1 MESVKMETNKISKKI
16 ERTVLDSASIEAIKK
31 MMIQVEQELGD
42 TVSVTQKTMVNF
54 IIKSRSQV
62 LSSQELEQLKSE
74 NYDLIKALKR
84 ATDEAIKAKQNGS
97 EIQLNEV
104 IKLIQTPGVNLNSS
118 SKKPRGRK
126 KKENTSAT
134 SAKEV
139 NPNSG
144 DNSQLDL
151 SKNSDNEMQVT
162 VSKMNKNRLISNSDS
177 P

>member
-1 MESVKMETNKISKKI
+1 METNKTTKKV
-16 ERTVLDSASIEAIKK
+16 ERTVLDSESVDAIKK
-31 MMIQVEQELGD
+31 MMIQVEQDLGD

-54 IIKSRSQV
+54 IIKNRSEV
-62 LSSQELEQLKSE
+62 LSAQELEQLKSE

-104 IKLIQTPGVNLNSS
+104 IKLIQTPSVKLKSP

-126 KKENTSAT
+126 KKEDTAT
-134 SAKEV
+134 TTEKEFKS
-139 NPNSG
+139 NLD
-144 DNSQLDL
+144 DNRQLDL
-151 SKNSDNEMQVT
+151 SIGSDIDLQNADA
-162 VSKMNKNRLISNSDS
+162 KMNKNRLTLTTES

>member
-1 MESVKMETNKISKKI
+1 METNKTSKKV
-16 ERTVLDSASIEAIKK
+16 ERTVLDSESVEAIKK

-54 IIKSRSQV
+54 VIKNRSSI
-62 LSSQELEQLKSE
+62 LSAQELEQLKSE
-74 NYDLIKALKR
+74 NYDLIKALKH

-97 EIQLNEV
+97 EIQLNDV
-104 IKLIQTPGVNLNSS
+104 IKLIQTPSVNLNSS

-134 SAKEV
+134 FEKETKS
-139 NPNSG
+139 NNG
-144 DNSQLDL
+144 NNSQLDL
-151 SKNSDNEMQVT
+151 SKNGDNEIQSID
-162 VSKMNKNRLISNSDS
+162 SKMNKNRTTSTSDS

>member
-1 MESVKMETNKISKKI
+1 METNRTTKKV
-16 ERTVLDSASIEAIKK
+16 ERTVLDSESVEAIKK

-54 IIKSRSQV
+54 IIKSRTQV
-62 LSSQELEQLKSE
+62 LTVQELEQLKLE

-118 SKKPRGRK
+118 PKKPRGRK
-126 KKENTSAT
+126 KKENTSVT
-134 SAKEV
+134 SEKEAK
-139 NPNSG
+139 PISG

-151 SKNSDNEMQVT
+151 SKSGDNEIQIID
-162 VSKMNKNRLISNSDS
+162 SKLNTNRITSTSDS

>member
-1 MESVKMETNKISKKI
+1 MEINKTTKKV
-16 ERTVLDSASIEAIKK
+16 ERTVLDSASVEAIQK

-54 IIKSRSQV
+54 VIKNRSQI
-62 LSSQELEQLKSE
+62 LSAQELEQLKSE

-104 IKLIQTPGVNLNSS
+104 IKLIQTPSVKFNSP

-126 KKENTSAT
+126 KKESSSAASVRENGSNADDT
-134 SAKEV
+134 
-139 NPNSG
+139 N
-144 DNSQLDL
+144 QLEL
-151 SKNSDNEMQVT
+151 SKNRDNEMQT
-162 VSKMNKNRLISNSDS
+162 TDAKLNKNRLTSTSDS

>member
-1 MESVKMETNKISKKI
+1 METIKNSKKV
-16 ERTVLDSASIEAIKK
+16 ERTVLDSESVEAIKK

-54 IIKSRSQV
+54 IIKNRSQV
-62 LSSQELEQLKSE
+62 LSVQELEQLKSE

-104 IKLIQTPGVNLNSS
+104 IKLIQTPSVNLKSF

-126 KKENTSAT
+126 KKENTPAT
-134 SAKEV
+134 FENETKS
-139 NPNSG
+139 NSS

-151 SKNSDNEMQVT
+151 SKSGDDEFQIT
-162 VSKMNKNRLISNSDS
+162 DSKMNKNRMTSTSVS

>member
-1 MESVKMETNKISKKI
+1 METIKNSKKV
-16 ERTVLDSASIEAIKK
+16 ERTVLDSASVEAIKK

-54 IIKSRSQV
+54 IIKNRSQV
-62 LSSQELEQLKSE
+62 LSVQELEQLKSE

-104 IKLIQTPGVNLNSS
+104 IKLIQTPSVILNLSP
-118 SKKPRGRK
+118 KKPRGRK
-126 KKENTSAT
+126 KKENTPAT
-134 SAKEV
+134 FENEIKSNNA
-139 NPNSG
+139 NNSL
-144 DNSQLDL
+144 LDL
-151 SKNSDNEMQVT
+151 LKNGDNEMQST
-162 VSKMNKNRLISNSDS
+162 DSKMNKNRTTSTSDS

>member
-1 MESVKMETNKISKKI
+1 METIKNSKKV
-16 ERTVLDSASIEAIKK
+16 ERTVLDSESVEAIKK

-54 IIKSRSQV
+54 VIKNRSKV
-62 LSSQELEQLKSE
+62 LSVQELEQLKSE
-74 NYDLIKALKR
+74 NYDLIKALKH
-84 ATDEAIKAKQNGS
+84 ATEEAIRAKQNGS

-104 IKLIQTPGVNLNSS
+104 IKLIQTPSVNLNSS

-134 SAKEV
+134 FEKEIKSS
-139 NPNSG
+139 NDN
-144 DNSQLDL
+144 NSQLDL
-151 SKNSDNEMQVT
+151 SKNGDIEMQIT
-162 VSKMNKNRLISNSDS
+162 DSKFIKNRMTSTSVS

>member
-1 MESVKMETNKISKKI
+1 MDINKTSKKV
-16 ERTVLDSASIEAIKK
+16 ERTVLDSESINTIKK
-31 MMIQVEQELGD
+31 MMVQVEQELGD

-62 LSSQELEQLKSE
+62 LSAQELEQLKAE

-104 IKLIQTPGVNLNSS
+104 IKLIQTPGVNVNST

-126 KKENTSAT
+126 KKENLLAT
-134 SAKEV
+134 AKVEFKS
-139 NPNSG
+139 NADG
-144 DNSQLDL
+144 NSQLDL
-151 SKNSDNEMQVT
+151 SNNDDTDLQNT
-162 VSKMNKNRLISNSDS
+162 DSKLNKNRLTSIADS

>member
-1 MESVKMETNKISKKI
+1 METIKNSKKV
-16 ERTVLDSASIEAIKK
+16 ERTVLDSESVEAIKK

-54 IIKSRSQV
+54 IIKNRSSI
-62 LSSQELEQLKSE
+62 LTSQELEQLKSE

-104 IKLIQTPGVNLNSS
+104 IKLIQTPSVNLNSS
-118 SKKPRGRK
+118 PKKPRGRK
-126 KKENTSAT
+126 KKENTSVT
-134 SAKEV
+134 LEKEIKS
-139 NPNSG
+139 NN
-144 DNSQLDL
+144 DNNSQLDL
-151 SKNSDNEMQVT
+151 SKNGDNEIQIT
-162 VSKMNKNRLISNSDS
+162 DSKMNKNRITSTSDS

>member
-1 MESVKMETNKISKKI
+1 MDINKTSKKV
-16 ERTVLDSASIEAIKK
+16 ERTVLDSESIDAIKK
-31 MMIQVEQELGD
+31 MIVQVEHELGD

-62 LSSQELEQLKSE
+62 LSAQELDQLKAE

-97 EIQLNEV
+97 GIQLNEV
-104 IKLIQTPGVNLNSS
+104 IKLIQTPSVRLEST

-126 KKENTSAT
+126 KKENSSAT
-134 SAKEV
+134 TKEEFKS
-139 NPNSG
+139 NADG
-144 DNSQLDL
+144 NSQLNLSNNDSTDL
-151 SKNSDNEMQVT
+151 QNTDSKL
-162 VSKMNKNRLISNSDS
+162 NKNRLTSIADS